1 MTFINFVVTVLGIA
15 VACIP
20 LVLKLIQYVQKA
32 VKEKNWTA
40 LLNLVLELME
50 EAEEKFADGE
60 TRKEWVLA
68 MVQVSEEYLN
78 YEIDVEELSDLI
90 EELCDMSKIVNVVV
104 SDETD
109 ESEVEL
115 DSEISAGADSIS
127 SVTEDATT
135 DDTVTAEDSSTS
147 GDA

>member
-20 LVLKLIQYVQKA
+20 LVIKLVQYVQKA

-50 EAEEKFADGE
+50 EAEEKFTDGE

-78 YEIDVEELSDLI
+78 YEVDVNELSDLI
-90 EELCDMSKIVNVVV
+90 DELCDMSKIVNVVV
-104 SDETD
+104 SGETD
-109 ESEVEL
+109 ESSADEL
-115 DSEISAGADSIS
+115 DSEISG
-127 SVTEDATT
+127 VTEDATT
-135 DDTVTAEDSSTS
+135 DGTVTAEASSAS

>member
-1 MTFINFVVTVLGIA
+1 MTFVNFVVMVLGIA

-20 LVLKLIQYVQKA
+20 LVLKLVQYVQKA

-50 EAEEKFADGE
+50 EAEEKFADGA

-78 YEIDVEELSDLI
+78 YEVDVDELSDLI
-90 EELCDMSKIVNVVV
+90 EELCDMSKIVNAVV
-104 SDETD
+104 SDEAEEDSAD

-115 DSEISAGADSIS
+115 DSENVADAESADDEEQQDSENS
-127 SVTEDATT
+127 GE
-135 DDTVTAEDSSTS
+135 S
-147 GDA
+147 GDT